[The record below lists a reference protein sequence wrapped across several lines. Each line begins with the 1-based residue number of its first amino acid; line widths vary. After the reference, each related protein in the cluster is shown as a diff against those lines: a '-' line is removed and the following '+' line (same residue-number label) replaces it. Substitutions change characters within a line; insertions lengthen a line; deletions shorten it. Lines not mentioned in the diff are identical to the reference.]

1 MTASI
6 YTIYSQIFIF
16 RINKILY
23 LELNLIPF
31 DCISTPTTSWIT
43 KTWKPTAVSLHSI
56 NLDLKLTFS
65 LFHARTHLHI
75 THTHSRANTRTLTH
89 SLFLLSRFL
98 LSLFLLLSQSIL
110 PLYIFPLYTFS
121 LPPYLSNYHS
131 TVSIHLSPLKF
142 SIFCFAAR
150 KNAHI
155 YSVTS
160 IEMDLW
166 VCLCVFVCVRVYV
179 CMCVFV

>member
-65 LFHARTHLHI
+65 LFHARTH
-75 THTHSRANTRTLTH
+75 
-89 SLFLLSRFL
+89 F
-98 LSLFLLLSQSIL
+98 LSQSIL